1 MLLPWLGWQATVI
14 GRLGI
19 DLEVI
24 WSLRNV
30 CELSVILAVMLPAE
44 RDRQFRVISV
54 SCQRGNSRGGQ
65 ETPWR
70 PETAASS
77 CDVTI
82 ELDTSPAVYKWC
94 PALEEGKFI

>member
-54 SCQRGNSRGGQ
+54 SCQRGNSRPSQ
-65 ETPWR
+65 EAPLR
-70 PETAASS
+70 PESS

-82 ELDTSPAVYKWC
+82 ELDTSPAV
-94 PALEEGKFI
+94 PRPRRERRRGKFI